1 MSKGARHLL
10 LKGGFGLMV
19 LLATLFASAM
29 GAGYLAAKGLVTEKQ
44 AVIGILGPFAAILM
58 LLAYLFSI
66 AWMRTIDEAAREAH
80 KTAWYWGGTAGM
92 AVAGVGIVLTALPDA
107 RTWVFDLGERTD
119 PAYYMAAGA
128 LGTMFLMSLGYTLV
142 WVGWW
147 LSRSRA

>member
-80 KTAWYWGGTAGM
+80 KTAWALGWHGRYGGGRGRHRPHGTAGC
-92 AVAGVGIVLTALPDA
+92 AH
-107 RTWVFDLGERTD
+107 LG
-119 PAYYMAAGA
+119 
-128 LGTMFLMSLGYTLV
+128 L
-142 WVGWW
+142 
-147 LSRSRA
+147 RSW